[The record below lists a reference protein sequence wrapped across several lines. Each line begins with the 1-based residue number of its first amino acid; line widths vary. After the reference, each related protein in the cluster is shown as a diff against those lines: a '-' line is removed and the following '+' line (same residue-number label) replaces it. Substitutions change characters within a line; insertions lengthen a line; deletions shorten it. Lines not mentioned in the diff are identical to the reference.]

1 MLINVISLERTPA
14 RLTVLESFADSTHLK
29 NVSILKAVPHLRAP
43 AGLRG
48 TPSSA
53 VAASGERAFPVADGR
68 NWRLASV
75 AREVIAMSQG
85 SKADVPRL
93 PLQRPRSRPVWH
105 RSLSA

>member
-29 NVSILKAVPHLRAP
+29 NVSILKAVPHRRE
-43 AGLRG
+43 LRG